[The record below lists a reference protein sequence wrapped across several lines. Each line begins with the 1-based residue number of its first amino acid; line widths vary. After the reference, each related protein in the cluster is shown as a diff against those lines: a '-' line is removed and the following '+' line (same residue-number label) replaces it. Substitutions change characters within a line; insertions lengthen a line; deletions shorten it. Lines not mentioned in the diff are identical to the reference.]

1 LSEDLTLRSS
11 QNTLSLGF
19 DLGAKLL
26 QRRTSYRAGDQTG
39 ARLLRVAL
47 EA

>member
-1 LSEDLTLRSS
+1 LS

-19 DLGAKLL
+19 DLGAKL
-26 QRRTSYRAGDQTG
+26 RHRANELPGWGSDQG
-39 ARLLRVAL
+39 SPCCAL